1 MTEQA
6 SATAATGMRRW
17 LVVGDIG
24 GAAQFHVGDEA
35 MFAANL
41 QLLQRLCPQAQRV
54 AVSRDPAFTA
64 ATYGIAAVPRLG
76 FADCANEAEREALL
90 AQLCAPSHAHWTQRR
105 PAAMEALR
113 DAHDGLLISGGGN
126 LRSIWPAFLYER
138 LALARQAQRLGAPVV
153 ILGQTL
159 GPELTDRHRA
169 MLAELLAMATWVGM
183 REQRS
188 YQLALALGVDAS
200 RLSLQLD
207 DAHGLGQQ
215 PSRESYLPM
224 PFAMDQP
231 WMALSFHPLCDPNG
245 SDPLLDSLAQQLEQV
260 AQLTGCAPVF
270 IPHARADGAHC
281 APWSDADMG
290 RAVAARMRHTP
301 VVLLPVMLPEQVAWL
316 TAQAHLVVSSR
327 YHPLVFGLAAAKPCL
342 GIWSDHYTRT
352 KMQGALAHH
361 GSAHAACG
369 VQEVREGRLS
379 RRIAALWQGRQAWQ
393 AYLAAQGRMLV
404 DDEARRQQALATLLV
419 TGQMPE
425 VPISAIQAGQAPA
438 AAVDKPAPETPSSRL
453 LSPNAFRRRSSMVTE
468 ADWQQFAQDGYLH
481 LGQVLAPEALEA
493 LRQRADALALGEVY
507 NPAVQMQL
515 DTGGAYEELPG
526 AVERFEEGTLRYR
539 KIQGL
544 EHDPLYARLIE
555 QPVFQTI
562 CAGMYGAHAAV
573 SIFRAMVMNKPAG
586 HGTLLPWHQDGGA
599 VWQLDRDPLVTIWV
613 ALDDANTA
621 NGCMDA
627 IRGSHRLGL
636 LSTQGSTLTED
647 AVRAHCRPELT
658 VPLEVKAGHAL
669 LMHNW
674 LIHRS
679 GLNTSPTPRR
689 AFTMCC
695 MDARTRNLLT
705 GAQFPVVYGSQPSVP
720 DAYVQQLQ
728 ADLAAQTERFGN
740 AERYA
745 QDLLA
750 TNDKRQAMI
759 DEATQY
765 ARSLEAEL
773 ARWQQGGGAAQEG
786 RRAGSAVVQMR
797 QEILDL
803 NNALKTA
810 YEQDGGGG
818 QEVARLRQQVADL
831 NASIEALHQS
841 ASWRITAPLRR
852 LYERLVLRS
861 ER

>member
-1 MTEQA
+1 MTEKA
-6 SATAATGMRRW
+6 SATAVTGMRRW
-17 LVVGDIG
+17 LVIGDIG
-24 GAAQFHVGDEA
+24 GADHFHVGDEA

-41 QLLQRLCPQAQRV
+41 QLLQRASPQAQRM
-54 AVSRDPAFTA
+54 AVSRDPGFTA
-64 ATYGIAAVPRLG
+64 STYGVAAVPGLG
-76 FADCANEAEREALL
+76 FADCADDAEREALL
-90 AQLCAPSHAHWTQRR
+90 AQLSLPSQAHWTQRR

-113 DAHDGLLISGGGN
+113 DAQDGLLISGGGN
-126 LRSIWPAFLYER
+126 LRSTWPAFLYER
-138 LALARQAQRLGAPVV
+138 LALARHAHRLGAPVV
-153 ILGQTL
+153 VVGQTL
-159 GPELTDRHRA
+159 GPELSAHHRA
-169 MLAELLAMATWVGM
+169 MLAELLAMAAWVGV
-183 REQRS
+183 REQPS

-207 DAHGLGQQ
+207 DAHGLWLQ
-215 PSRESYLPM
+215 PSRDDYLPQ
-224 PFAMDQP
+224 PFAIDRP
-231 WMALSFHPLCDPNG
+231 WMALSFHPLCDPTG
-245 SDPLLDSLAQQLEQV
+245 SDPLLDSLAQQLEQI
-260 AQLTGCAPVF
+260 AQLTGCAPIF
-270 IPHARADGAHC
+270 IPHARADAAHG

-290 RAVAARMRHTP
+290 QALAARMRNTP
-301 VVLLPVMLPEQVAWL
+301 MLLLPVMLPEQVAWL
-316 TAQAHLVVSSR
+316 TAQAHLVISSR

-352 KMQGALAHH
+352 KLQGALAHH
-361 GSAHAACG
+361 GSAHTACS
-369 VQEVREGRLS
+369 VQEVGDGLLSGRL
-379 RRIAALWQGRQAWQ
+379 ADLWQGRHAWQ
-393 AYLAAQGRMLV
+393 AHLAAQGRLLA
-404 DDEARRQQALATLLV
+404 DGEARRQQALTSLLA
-419 TGQMPE
+419 TGQMLE
-425 VPISAIQAGQAPA
+425 QPIPSILISKPPA
-438 AAVDKPAPETPSSRL
+438 AADDMLASAPP
-453 LSPNAFRRRSSMVTE
+453 LSPDAFRRRSSMLTE
-468 ADWQQFAQDGYLH
+468 ADWQQFAKDGFLH
-481 LGQVLAPEALEA
+481 LGSVLSPEALEA
-493 LRQRADALALGEVY
+493 LRQRADALALGQIY

-526 AVERFEEGTLRYR
+526 AVERFDEGTLRYR

-544 EHDPLYARLIE
+544 ENDPLYAQLID
-555 QPVFQTI
+555 QPVFKAI

-586 HGTLLPWHQDGGA
+586 HGTLLPWHQDGGT

-613 ALDDANTA
+613 ALDDANIA

-627 IRGSHRLGL
+627 VRGSHRLGL

-647 AVRAHCRPELT
+647 AVRAHCPPELT
-658 VPLEVKAGHAL
+658 VPLEVKAGHAV

-679 GLNTSPTPRR
+679 GLNTSPAPRR

-705 GAQFPVVYGSQPSVP
+705 GAHFPVVYGAQPSTP

-728 ADLAAQTERFGN
+728 ADLAAQTERFGH

-773 ARWQQGGGAAQEG
+773 ARWQHGGTATQQGQ
-786 RRAGSAVVQMR
+786 RAGSAVVQMR

-803 NNALKTA
+803 NHALKAA
-810 YEQDGGGG
+810 YEQGGGGG
-818 QEVARLRQQVADL
+818 QDMARLRQQVVDL
-831 NASIEALHQS
+831 NASIEALQQS

-861 ER
+861 KS

>member
-6 SATAATGMRRW
+6 STPAATTMRRW

-41 QLLQRLCPQAQRV
+41 QLLQRLCPQAQRI

-76 FADCANEAEREALL
+76 FADCADEAEREVLL
-90 AQLCAPSHAHWTQRR
+90 AQLCAASHAHWTQRR

-113 DAHDGLLISGGGN
+113 NAQDGLLISGGGN
-126 LRSIWPAFLYER
+126 LRSTWPAFLYER
-138 LALARQAQRLGAPVV
+138 LALARHAQRLGAPVV
-153 ILGQTL
+153 VLGQTL

-169 MLAELLAMATWVGM
+169 MLAELLAMATWVGV
-183 REQRS
+183 REQPS

-207 DAHGLGQQ
+207 DAHGLWQQ
-215 PSRESYLPM
+215 PIRDGYLPQ
-224 PFAMDQP
+224 PFALDRP
-231 WMALSFHPLCDPNG
+231 WMALSFHPLCDLSRN
-245 SDPLLDSLAQQLEQV
+245 DRLLDSLAQQLEQ
-260 AQLTGCAPVF
+260 AARLTGCSPVF
-270 IPHARADGAHC
+270 IPHARADAAHG
-281 APWSDADMG
+281 APWSDEDMG
-290 RAVAARMRHTP
+290 RALAARMRHTP
-301 VVLLPVMLPEQVAWL
+301 MLLLPVMLPEQVAWL
-316 TAQAHLVVSSR
+316 TAQAHLVISSR

-342 GIWSDHYTRT
+342 GVWSDQYTRT
-352 KMQGALAHH
+352 KLRGALEHH
-361 GSAHAACG
+361 GSAHAACN
-369 VQEVREGRLS
+369 VQELGEGLLIRRL
-379 RRIAALWQGRQAWQ
+379 AALWQGRQAWQ
-393 AYLAAQGRMLV
+393 AHLAAQGRLLAE
-404 DDEARRQQALATLLV
+404 DEARRQQALATLLV
-419 TGQMPE
+419 TGQRLE
-425 VPISAIQAGQAPA
+425 TPIPSIAVGKST
-438 AAVDKPAPETPSSRL
+438 AAVDDTPASAPP
-453 LSPNAFRRRSSMVTE
+453 LSPDAFHRRSPMLTE

-507 NPAVQMQL
+507 NPGVQMQL

-526 AVERFEEGTLRYR
+526 AVERFDEGTLRYR

-544 EHDPLYARLIE
+544 EHDPLYAKLIE
-555 QPVFQTI
+555 QPVFRTI

-613 ALDDANTA
+613 ALDDANTS

-627 IRGSHRLGL
+627 VRGSHRLGL

-647 AVRAHCRPELT
+647 AVRAHCPPELT

-705 GAQFPVVYGSQPSVP
+705 GTHFPVVYGSQVSAP

-728 ADLAAQTERFGN
+728 ADLAAQTERFDN

-750 TNDKRQAMI
+750 TNDERQAMI

-773 ARWQQGGGAAQEG
+773 ARCQQGGNAAQDV
-786 RRAGSAVVQMR
+786 RRASAAVAQMR
-797 QEILDL
+797 DEILEL
-803 NNALKTA
+803 NHALKTA
-810 YEQDGGGG
+810 YEQGVGDGH
-818 QEVARLRQQVADL
+818 EMARLRQQVVDL
-831 NASIEALHQS
+831 HASVEALHQS
-841 ASWRITAPLRR
+841 ASWRITAPLRH
-852 LYERLVLRS
+852 LYELLVLRTK
-861 ER
+861 R